1 MIKSTGFSDV
11 LKGGRRRE
19 RKKWEEEKAEAG
31 GGGGREVE
39 SRWLRFVHPGDLE
52 DQRVP

>member
-11 LKGGRRRE
+11 LKGGWRRE

-31 GGGGREVE
+31 GGGGREVAAG
-39 SRWLRFVHPGDLE
+39 RWSQDG
-52 DQRVP
+52 